1 MSKEQKKPRIR
12 YSYHRWQL
20 ARRFVREHVLAIARR
35 SDAENQVTFG
45 WSLCIPSRWE
55 TTMGKEF
62 QESYFDTHEKRIVST
77 QEYNNLLDAAVT
89 TVTNTDDDAK
99 ENDGLLV
106 VDEKKDKIRADAE
119 ERLSH
124 IIYNKSNNRKVVMTL
139 VKGDMFCKK
148 TGREQAINRLND
160 SPITINL
167 EPGQYAIEGIMD
179 YLRSS
184 ADFPRQV
191 ADIAELEYQKIRA
204 ENYESIHSEY
214 TSSEEDSQLETETPM
229 EMLRQLWNSDLG
241 RATIVTGAIC
251 VGWLL
256 GVFLCSLV

>member
-62 QESYFDTHEKRIVST
+62 QESYFDTHEKRTVST
-77 QEYNNLLDAAVT
+77 EEYNNLLDAALT
-89 TVTNTDDDAK
+89 TITTSDEGK

-124 IIYNKSNNRKVVMTL
+124 IVYNKSNNRKVVMTL

-148 TGREQAINRLND
+148 TGRDQAVNRLNT

-167 EPGQYAIEGIMD
+167 EPGQYAVEGIMD
-179 YLRSS
+179 YLRTS

-191 ADIAELEYQKIRA
+191 ADIAELEYQKIKA
-204 ENYESIHSEY
+204 ENYESVHSHHR
-214 TSSEEDSQLETETPM
+214 SSEDDSDDPEAETPM

-251 VGWLL
+251 IGWFL
-256 GVFLCSLV
+256 GVLLCSLV